1 MENGET
7 TSQVRELRTLFFND
21 FIFNTLLK
29 GCMIVLRGLDAFKE
43 LVKLSRLLRMAI
55 PRVIPQNKNYKLIIW
70 QASMLYIKTHCIFH
84 YLFNMQWS
92 KLQV

>member
-29 GCMIVLRGLDAFKE
+29 GCMIVLRGLDSLKE
-43 LVKLSRLLRMAI
+43 LFKLSRLLRMAI
-55 PRVIPQNKNYKLIIW
+55 RMVIPQTENYNLIIG
-70 QASMLYIKTHCIFH
+70 
-84 YLFNMQWS
+84 
-92 KLQV
+92 KLLCWR